1 MGLSIKNEAVETL
14 ARDLARKHGT
24 GVTEIIRL
32 ALVEKAQ
39 RDGPEKTLWEKLAP
53 IHEELRRA
61 GTTGLA
67 ADRAFYDE
75 LNGESERE

>member
-14 ARDLARKHGT
+14 ARDLARRHGT

-32 ALVEKAQ
+32 ALVEKAE
-39 RDGPEKTLWEKLAP
+39 RDLPEKTLWEKLAP
-53 IHEELRRA
+53 IHEELRKA
-61 GTTGLA
+61 GKTGLM

-75 LNGESERE
+75 LNGESERP

>member
-1 MGLSIKNEAVETL
+1 MGLSIKNAAVETL

-39 RDGPEKTLWEKLAP
+39 RDVPEKTLWEKLAP

-61 GTTGLA
+61 GKTGLA

>member
-14 ARDLARKHGT
+14 ARDLARRHGT

-32 ALVEKAQ
+32 ALVEKAE
-39 RDGPEKTLWEKLAP
+39 RDLPEKTLWEKLAP
-53 IHEELRRA
+53 IHEELRKA
-61 GTTGLA
+61 GKTGLV

-75 LNGESERE
+75 LNGEAERL

>member
-14 ARDLARKHGT
+14 ARDLARRHGT

-32 ALVEKAQ
+32 ALVEKAE
-39 RDGPEKTLWEKLAP
+39 RDLPEKTLWEKLAP
-53 IHEELRRA
+53 IHEELRKA
-61 GTTGLA
+61 GKTGLV

-75 LNGESERE
+75 LNGESERL

>member
-1 MGLSIKNEAVETL
+1 MGLSIKNEAVEAL

-32 ALVEKAQ
+32 ALVEKAE
-39 RDGPEKTLWEKLAP
+39 RDGPELSLWEKLAP
-53 IHEELRRA
+53 IRERLRKA
-61 GTTGLA
+61 GKTGLV

-75 LNGESERE
+75 LSGEK